1 MMRLTSRAVAVAA
14 AFLPLVLGVG
24 GTASAQG
31 TQGYI
36 TRGQYVEQLLQAVGI
51 QPDTAATQNFSDVPT
66 SSPYY
71 GWVEAAYRAGITTG
85 MTAPQGSA
93 MGVFGV
99 GDDLTR
105 AEAAAFD
112 LRAYDQ
118 GVADYA
124 QDPRSWTGNGKT
136 WNPNDPAYHGQAAFS
151 DYAQIPGA
159 LQGDVYIAA
168 SIGLLHGFP
177 NGTFGPQQN
186 LTAAQTT
193 DLIAQLK
200 SVEAAGS
207 GAITWRWIGA
217 ATGLPSGTCS
227 TSCDSLDAEH
237 RAVNAMDFLASAIEG
252 RPFSA
257 VSGYIEPSDATALQ
271 TTYTEIQANW
281 RQNFASKDSSIVWKV
296 VGGNYVV
303 GVSAPQGDVD
313 DLASVVVE
321 ATSSS
326 GAPVTTANIQGLGGV
341 DGPYMDVML
350 SGVTTD
356 ANNLVSRVGSPW
368 LNKDNSETLPKGA
381 SVAGVVM
388 QYDGGAAGINDFGMA
403 IAVVGG
409 LGEAVPTGN

>member
-14 AFLPLVLGVG
+14 ALLPLVLGVG

-36 TRGQYVEQLLQAVGI
+36 TRGQYVQELLQAVGI
-51 QPDTAATQNFSDVPT
+51 QPDAAAAQNFSDVPP

-71 GWVEAAYRAGITTG
+71 GWVEAAYKAGITTG

-99 GDDLTR
+99 NDYLTR

-118 GVADYA
+118 GVAAYA

-159 LQGDVYIAA
+159 LRGDVYTAA

-177 NGTFGPQQN
+177 NGTFGAQQN
-186 LTAAQTT
+186 LTAAQTA

-207 GAITWRWIGA
+207 GTIQWRWIDA
-217 ATGLPSGTCS
+217 ATGLPSGTCN

-237 RAVNAMDFLASAIEG
+237 RAMNAMDFLASAIEG
-252 RPFSA
+252 QPFSA
-257 VSGYIEPSDATALQ
+257 VSSYIEPSDAATLQ

-281 RQNFASKDSSIVWKV
+281 RQYFAAKDPSIVWKV
-296 VGGNYVV
+296 VGGSYVV
-303 GVSAPQGDVD
+303 GVTAPPGDVD
-313 DLASVVVE
+313 DLATVVVE

-326 GAPVTTANIQGLGGV
+326 GVPVNTANIQGLGGI
-341 DGPYMDVML
+341 DGPYMDVSL

-356 ANNLVSRVGSPW
+356 ANGLVSNVGSPW
-368 LNKDNSETLPKGA
+368 LNNDNSETLPSGA
-381 SVAGVVM
+381 SVAEVVM
-388 QYDGGAAGINDFGMA
+388 QYAGGAAGINDFGMA

-409 LGEAVPTGN
+409 LGQAVFSN